1 MKNSEYLQ
9 YLVEQNSQKNIKKTI
24 DKQTQKEYNV
34 NVIRKGK
41 WKMKRF
47 DIGDLLVFVLGVVLL
62 MAMIL
67 GGFYMVGYMVEL
79 IATNINPAVIT
90 AVCII
95 FITIVI
101 NLVLDNKI

>member
-24 DKQTQKEYNV
+24 DKQIQKEYNV

-95 FITIVI
+95 FITVVV

>member
-24 DKQTQKEYNV
+24 DKQTQKEYNI

-95 FITIVI
+95 FITVVV

>member
-47 DIGDLLVFVLGVVLL
+47 DIGDLLVFVLGIVLL

-95 FITIVI
+95 FITVVV

>member
-95 FITIVI
+95 FITVVV

>member
-1 MKNSEYLQ
+1 MK
-9 YLVEQNSQKNIKKTI
+9 K
-24 DKQTQKEYNV
+24 
-34 NVIRKGK
+34 
-41 WKMKRF
+41 F
-47 DIGDLLVFVLGVVLL
+47 DIGELLVFVLGVILL

-90 AVCII
+90 AICII
-95 FITIVI
+95 FITIVV

>member
-1 MKNSEYLQ
+1 MENREYLQ
-9 YLVEQNSQKNIKKTI
+9 YLVEKNSQKNIKKSI
-24 DKQTQKEYNV
+24 DKPKQKVYNI

-47 DIGDLLVFVLGVVLL
+47 DIGDLLIFALGVILL
-62 MAMIL
+62 MATIL

-90 AVCII
+90 CIAII
-95 FITIVI
+95 FITVLV
-101 NLVLDNKI
+101 NLALDNKI